1 MSFKIIGTGSYLPE
15 NIVTNED
22 MALLVDTSDE
32 WIKQRV
38 GVSERRLSINETAGD
53 FAYKAALKALS
64 ESNTKPSEIDLII
77 AATISGE
84 TLSPTVAGIV
94 QNKIGAT
101 CPSFDVNSACSGF
114 LFSLEIAAGFFAMG
128 NIKKI
133 MVIGAERLSKIVDWS
148 DRNTCVIFGDGAGAV
163 IIEKGENYLS
173 SKIYTKGGDEVIEIA
188 SYSGTS
194 PFYKGEKKNPYIF
207 MQGQETF
214 KFAVNAMTEDIKEV
228 LKVAKLTLDDVKYF
242 VVHQANIRIIQF
254 ASKKLKVPI
263 EKFIV
268 NINKYG
274 NTSAASVPIAL
285 DELNKTG
292 DLKRGDIIVLSAFGG
307 GLSSAASVIK
317 W

>member
-64 ESNTKPSEIDLII
+64 QSNTKPSEIDLII

-94 QNKIGAT
+94 QSKIGAT

-114 LFSLEIAAGFFAMG
+114 LFSLEIAAGFFAIG
-128 NIKKI
+128 KI
-133 MVIGAERLSKIVDWS
+133 NKILVIGAERLSKIVDWS

-194 PFYKGEKKNPYIF
+194 PFYKGEKESLHFY
-207 MQGQETF
+207 
-214 KFAVNAMTEDIKEV
+214 A
-228 LKVAKLTLDDVKYF
+228 
-242 VVHQANIRIIQF
+242 R
-254 ASKKLKVPI
+254 
-263 EKFIV
+263 
-268 NINKYG
+268 
-274 NTSAASVPIAL
+274 
-285 DELNKTG
+285 TG
-292 DLKRGDIIVLSAFGG
+292 DF
-307 GLSSAASVIK
+307 
-317 W
+317 